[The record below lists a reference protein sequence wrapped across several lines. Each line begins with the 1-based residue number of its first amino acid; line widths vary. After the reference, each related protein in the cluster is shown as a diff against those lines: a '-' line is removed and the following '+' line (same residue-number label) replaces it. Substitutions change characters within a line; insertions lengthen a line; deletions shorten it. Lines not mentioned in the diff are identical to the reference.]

1 MKARGGRF
9 LLILGA
15 ALAAMAFVVVYVVM
29 SGRISLGGGGQAAQ
43 VPNTPVMTTV
53 VVAKADLAAYTMLDE
68 SNVTLMDVEATT
80 ALSDAAG
87 DPSSVLGKMTLV
99 PLSKEQQIQKGT
111 LTDTGFSNVLQ
122 RGEKAF
128 TIAVPERSTFGNS
141 ITENDRV
148 DILYTVTFDTF
159 RKVPRASDGVG
170 AGQAPSQ
177 GQDLFTYEKIAYT
190 TTKTLLQDVR
200 VLRVMTLQ
208 TSPPPETQQGGAEP
222 AAATTTSQKNSVSTA
237 AMYVEEAPYHT
248 VLVLSLTDQQAEV
261 LVFARETGMLDFTL
275 RASGTMKDA
284 EGKPLLTADGKE
296 VKGDH
301 EVEKTTGISIDK
313 LIEQYGILPPP
324 ANPIP

>member
-15 ALAAMAFVVVYVVM
+15 ALAAMSFVVVYVVM

-43 VPNTPVMTTV
+43 VPVTPVMTTV
-53 VVAKADLAAYTMLDE
+53 VVAKADLPAYTMLDA
-68 SNVTLMDVEATT
+68 SNVTTMEIEATT
-80 ALSDAAG
+80 ALSDASG
-87 DPSSVLGKMTLV
+87 DPSSVLGKLTLV
-99 PLSKEQQIQKGT
+99 PLSKEQQIQRGT

-128 TIAVPERSTFGNS
+128 TLAVPERSTFGNS

-159 RKVPRASDGVG
+159 RKVPRARDGVG

-177 GQDLFTYEKIAYT
+177 GQDPFTYEKMAYT

-200 VLRVMTLQ
+200 VLRVMNLQ
-208 TSPPPETQQGGAEP
+208 SGPPPETQEGGAEP
-222 AAATTTSQKNSVSTA
+222 AAATTSQKNSVTNA
-237 AMYVEEAPYHT
+237 GMYAEDAPYHT

-261 LVFARETGMLDFTL
+261 LVFARATGTLDFTL
-275 RASGTMKDA
+275 RASGTMMDA
-284 EGKPLLTADGKE
+284 EGKPILAADGKE

-313 LIEQYGILPPP
+313 LIEQYGVVPPP
-324 ANPIP
+324 AEPIP

>member
-15 ALAAMAFVVVYVVM
+15 ALAAMSFVVVYVVM

-43 VPNTPVMTTV
+43 VPVTPVMTTV

-80 ALSDAAG
+80 ALSDAAS
-87 DPSSVLGKMTLV
+87 DPSSVLGKLTLV
-99 PLSKEQQIQKGT
+99 PLSKEQQIQKAT

-148 DILYTVTFDTF
+148 DILYTVAFNTF
-159 RKVPRASDGVG
+159 RKVPRANDGVG
-170 AGQAPSQ
+170 AGQVPSE
-177 GQDLFTYEKIAYT
+177 GQDPFTYEKIVYT

-200 VLRVMTLQ
+200 VLRVMALQ
-208 TSPPPETQQGGAEP
+208 TGPPPEAAQNGAEP
-222 AAATTTSQKNSVSTA
+222 AAATTSQKNTVSNA
-237 AMYVEEAPYHT
+237 DMYGDYAPYHT
-248 VLVLSLTDQQAEV
+248 VLVLSVTDQQAEV
-261 LVFARETGMLDFTL
+261 LVFARATGILDFTL

-284 EGKPLLTADGKE
+284 EGKPILAADGKE

-301 EVEKTTGISIDK
+301 EIEKTTGISIDK
-313 LIEQYGILPPP
+313 LIEQYGIVPPP
-324 ANPIP
+324 ADPIP

>member
-15 ALAAMAFVVVYVVM
+15 ALAAMSFVVVYVVM

-43 VPNTPVMTTV
+43 VPVAPVMTTV
-53 VVAKADLAAYTMLDE
+53 VVAKADLPAYTMLDA
-68 SNVTLMDVEATT
+68 SNVTTMEIEATT
-80 ALSDAAG
+80 ALSDASG
-87 DPSSVLGKMTLV
+87 DPSSVLGKLTLV

-128 TIAVPERSTFGNS
+128 TIAIPERSTFGNS

-148 DILYTVTFDTF
+148 DILYTVAFDTF
-159 RKVPRASDGVG
+159 RKVPRARDGVG
-170 AGQAPSQ
+170 AGQAPSE
-177 GQDLFTYEKIAYT
+177 GQDPFTYEKIVYT

-200 VLRVMTLQ
+200 VLRVMNLQ
-208 TSPPPETQQGGAEP
+208 TAPPPETQQGGAEP
-222 AAATTTSQKNSVSTA
+222 AAATTSQKNSVTNA
-237 AMYVEEAPYHT
+237 GMYADAAPYHT

-261 LVFARETGMLDFTL
+261 LVFARATGTLDFTL

-284 EGKPLLTADGKE
+284 EGKPILAADGTE

-313 LIEQYGILPPP
+313 LIEQYGVVPPP
-324 ANPIP
+324 ADPIP